1 MANTRQYKTLVTAG
15 EVIDKTFTNKNTDP
29 SLVSE
34 NTIVLAELAHIRPLL
49 GDKFYAE
56 LKEQHNTGDYPDAGG
71 LTQNNQEFMD
81 YYLEDCLAWF
91 VRFEVVNDIMSN
103 ISSSGVVHNIDEFS
117 RIINQDAY
125 NAFKQDTYRKAEIFA
140 NDMMDFL
147 KSDDEEGN
155 YTTFENNAPKS
166 MSDTYKNHGM
176 IFYDSIYGYTGIDGC
191 SDCGNPYLNGK
202 CNCNCA
208 DC

>member
-1 MANTRQYKTLVTAG
+1 MANTRQYTTLVSAG

-29 SLVSE
+29 VLVSE

-49 GDKFYAE
+49 GEKFYAE
-56 LKEQHNTGDYPDAGG
+56 LKEQHDLGT
-71 LTQNNQEFMD
+71 LTANNQEFMT
-81 YYLEDCLAWF
+81 YYLEDCLSWF

-147 KSDDEEGN
+147 NSTDESGN
-155 YTTFENNAPKS
+155 YTTYTSNRPNS

-176 IFYDSIYGYTGIDGC
+176 IFYDSIYDGYSGVESC
-191 SDCGNPYLNGK
+191 FDCGNPYVNG
-202 CNCNCA
+202 NCNCGC
-208 DC
+208 DNC

>member
-1 MANTRQYKTLVTAG
+1 MANYRQYIPLIDAG

-29 SLVSE
+29 VLVSD

-56 LKEQHNTGDYPDAGG
+56 LKLEHDTGT
-71 LTQNNQEFMD
+71 LTVANADFMN
-81 YYLEDCLAWF
+81 YYLEDCLSWF
-91 VRFEVVNDIMSN
+91 VRFEVINDVNSN
-103 ISSSGVVHNIDEFS
+103 ISSSGVVHNVDEFS
-117 RIINQDAY
+117 RIINQDTY

-140 NDMMDFL
+140 RDMVDFL
-147 KSDDEEGN
+147 NESDQAGL
-155 YTTFENNAPKS
+155 YPTFEANHPKS

-176 IFYDSIYGYTGIDGC
+176 IFYDSIYRGYTGVDACGGC
-191 SDCGNPYLNGK
+191 GCVVSND
-202 CNCNCA
+202 CNCN

>member
-1 MANTRQYKTLVTAG
+1 MANTRQYTTLVSAG

-29 SLVSE
+29 VLVSE

-49 GDKFYAE
+49 GEKFYAE
-56 LKEQHNTGDYPDAGG
+56 LKKEHNDGT
-71 LTQNNQEFMD
+71 LSVNNQEFMQ
-81 YYLEDCLAWF
+81 YYLEDCLSWF

-117 RIINQDAY
+117 RIISEDTY
-125 NAFKQDTYRKAEIFA
+125 NTFKQDTYRKAEIFA

-147 KSDDEEGN
+147 NSTDEKGN
-155 YTTFENNAPKS
+155 YPTYESNKPNS
-166 MSDTYKNHGM
+166 MRDTYKNHGM
-176 IFYDSIYGYTGIDGC
+176 IFYDSIYGYNGVDGC
-191 SDCGNPYLNGK
+191 LNCGNPYVRGE
-202 CNCNCA
+202 CNCNCI